1 MPHRSSIEILKCII
15 HAIDW
20 HRLKEVDFV
29 IYTYLIAQD
38 DLSTEVQ
45 STGCLPYMNARVSR
59 VFFAAVST
67 RRFK

>member
-29 IYTYLIAQD
+29 IYTYKLALATMSNTLQN
-38 DLSTEVQ
+38 TE
-45 STGCLPYMNARVSR
+45 
-59 VFFAAVST
+59 
-67 RRFK
+67 